1 MTLFMYRCPVTN
13 LDVQARATDNPAHD
27 HASGVYE
34 TVTCIACTRVHLVD
48 SKTGKVLGTDQ

>member
-1 MTLFMYRCPVTN
+1 MTLFIYRCPATN
-13 LDVQARATDNPAHD
+13 LDVQARTADNPAHD
-27 HASGVYE
+27 QAAGVYE